1 VFACPANVVVPTC
14 LASVTSEL
22 GWLGVRVE
30 FVAGKSI
37 QGFRWSKVAA
47 VDQKRAPH
55 LPLETAVAERGFRRP
70 QPQITAPGRYF

>member
-1 VFACPANVVVPTC
+1 M
-14 LASVTSEL
+14 LADNPPVL
-22 GWLGVRVE
+22 ADHDAIRIGVRVE

-37 QGFRWSKVAA
+37 QGFRWSEVAA